1 MAIADP
7 TALLLPTAPAGAP
20 PRLGAVR
27 GDTAAARKSA
37 EDFTAFFFTQS
48 LETVYSSVS
57 ADTLFGG
64 GSGENIYHSMM
75 VQEYGKIAAR
85 TGGMGIADQVQR
97 EILRMQEAA

>member
-1 MAIADP
+1 MAITDP
-7 TALLLPTAPAGAP
+7 SALLVSPAPAAAP
-20 PRLGAVR
+20 PRLGTVH

-48 LETVYSSVS
+48 LETVYSNVS

-64 GSGENIYHSMM
+64 GSGENIYHSLMI
-75 VQEYGKIAAR
+75 QEYGKIAAR
-85 TGGMGIADQVQR
+85 TGGMGIADSVQR